1 MFETN
6 SKKIAKINEMTKRV
20 SFSTVSIRIYHITVG
35 DSPSVSSG
43 IPLTLDW
50 LFLEEVMMSL
60 NEYESNRRC
69 RFTFLLSAVQR
80 QQKLVD
86 CFGIDIKRLSRSS
99 RLRQAIRG
107 SNKIASKVVFLPAI
121 KKHRRRAVT
130 PVAPCVWDKDISSL
144 STNK

>member
-20 SFSTVSIRIYHITVG
+20 SFSTVSIRIYDITVG

-50 LFLEEVMMSL
+50 LFLEEVVMSL
-60 NEYESNRRC
+60 NEYESNRHC

-99 RLRQAIRG
+99 RRRQAIRG

-130 PVAPCVWDKDISSL
+130 PVAPCV
-144 STNK
+144 